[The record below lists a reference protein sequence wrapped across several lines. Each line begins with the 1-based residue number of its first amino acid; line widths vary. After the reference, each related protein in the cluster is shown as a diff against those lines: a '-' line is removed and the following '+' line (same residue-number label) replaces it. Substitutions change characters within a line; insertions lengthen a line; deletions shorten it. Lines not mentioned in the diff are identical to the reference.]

1 MKLLNS
7 LYHISDKSSMA
18 GTVQYDILLDTSH
31 SIWQAHFPGNP
42 ITPGVFIIQMAK
54 ELLEHHLDKSLLIQ
68 KVKNVKFPSV
78 ISPLETPAVSCV
90 FVHIITDNA
99 TRTCQSQVQLQAGK
113 RVLARLSFTCKYQ

>member
-18 GTVQYDILLDTSH
+18 GTVQYDILLDT
-31 SIWQAHFPGNP
+31 
-42 ITPGVFIIQMAK
+42 GVFIIQMAK

-68 KVKNVKFPSV
+68 KVKNVKFLSV

>member
-1 MKLLNS
+1 MKLLNNLYTISERETTFLPVRYDVS
-7 LYHISDKSSMA
+7 LQEKSLI
-18 GTVQYDILLDTSH
+18 Y
-31 SIWQAHFPGNP
+31 QAHFPGEP
-42 ITPGVFIIQMAK
+42 ITPGVCIIQIAK
-54 ELLEHHLDKSLLIQ
+54 ELLEDYAQ
-68 KVKNVKFPSV
+68 KRYQIKTIKNVKFLSV